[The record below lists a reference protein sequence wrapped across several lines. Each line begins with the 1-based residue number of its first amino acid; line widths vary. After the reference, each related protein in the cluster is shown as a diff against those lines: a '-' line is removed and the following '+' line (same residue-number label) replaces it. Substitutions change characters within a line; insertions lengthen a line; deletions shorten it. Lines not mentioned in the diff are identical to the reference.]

1 MERDWET
8 YAVDSQGLSGGILV
22 LWRRGVATVDVF
34 HNCSQQVIMIIS
46 RPDAAPWVL
55 CGVYASTDH
64 RARRVLWQEIT
75 NLTAQG
81 IPAVAIGDFNCIQ
94 SEDEKRGGAAFTD
107 RVDRREFRDFVS
119 RNGLVDLG
127 FTGPQFTWCNNQ
139 LGSARVWERL
149 DRALATPDW
158 ILRFPT
164 GRVCHLPRIASDH
177 CPLLLSTSSGST
189 HRSPFRFEKVW
200 LSYPQS
206 WDVVRD
212 AWRVPVHGDAMQRVS
227 RKLELTKR
235 RLRRWNREV
244 VGNIFRRLEGVET
257 SIAELQRKEDL
268 GGVLPEGDM
277 ADLRGLLA
285 THHSLLRQHEIF
297 WRQKSRVQWVSE
309 GDRNTRFFHR
319 STIIRRQRSMI
330 HSLRAGSGHRV
341 EGEPAIRQV
350 LLDFFRSR
358 WTEGEAASDG
368 DPPPLTVDVGI
379 GDSESVLLT
388 RPVSAQEVQE
398 AVWAL
403 AADKAPGPDGFPPFF
418 FRRYWGIIRL
428 AVVEAIQCFF
438 AQAAM
443 PEDWKAT
450 FITLIPKCQNA
461 AEPCHF
467 RPISLCTTLY
477 KVVARIMVGR
487 MKPLLSGIISQEQ
500 GAFVAGRNISHN
512 IMLAQEM
519 MWDLRR
525 ASKRHSLMAV
535 KLDMERAYD
544 RIRWSFLQQALEAY
558 GFPRQWIDWVM
569 GCVRGPQFSI
579 LVNGTPSPYFESSIG
594 LRQGCPLSPYLFI
607 ICADILSRSLQRV
620 CASREL
626 EAYTPATGA
635 RPITHLLFADDC
647 LLLAR
652 ARTTEA
658 RVLRRVVAAY
668 CAASGQRVNFSKST
682 ISFSPSTESG
692 VRQEIRGILQIPEQE
707 GMLTY
712 LGVPITGRRLR
723 VAECSGLVQR
733 VQSRLEGWRAS
744 SLSMMGRVTLVR
756 AVLGSLPVYLMANTV
771 VPKTILLRIERLL
784 RDFLWGSYGGGH
796 GVHLVAWEQVCRPTS
811 KGGLGV
817 QSLIERREAFIARH
831 AARFILEPHGL
842 WSQVMAARYGRGASG
857 MAQRGRRASFMW
869 REIGRHPPTVSAH
882 IRVLIGDGRSIEVAS
897 DSWVDSLA
905 LSRWP
910 TMFDTEAVEGLRVCD
925 LFVPGGAVWDEARL
939 RPLFGVHLAARIRSL
954 PLPGCGGP
962 DVRVWGT
969 SSQASVRLRDIT
981 RAMQSGHEPGP
992 DCTWIWR
999 SGLHPRV
1006 ALFLWKVFWNRLPTR
1021 AELSRRGWGVPA
1033 ECGTCGVEESADHV
1047 LFQCTWART
1056 TWQWAGIP
1064 QGARSE
1070 RLQFLRVTRQWLAS
1084 SRTRE
1089 EGIRATCTALQIW
1102 LARNARTLGERRVSP
1117 RFVAELARAQAL
1129 EIRPALSTDRPLTA
1143 RDTWGSP
1150 TASAASQELLRA
1162 SQNRW
1167 EIHLKLLSSLTPL
1180 IFSCKVVS
1188 LESLDIRFKL

>member
-46 RPDAAPWVL
+46 RPDVAPWVL

-94 SEDEKRGGAAFTD
+94 SEDEKRGGA
-107 RVDRREFRDFVS
+107 R
-119 RNGLVDLG
+119 
-127 FTGPQFTWCNNQ
+127 
-139 LGSARVWERL
+139 
-149 DRALATPDW
+149 
-158 ILRFPT
+158 
-164 GRVCHLPRIASDH
+164 
-177 CPLLLSTSSGST
+177 
-189 HRSPFRFEKVW
+189 
-200 LSYPQS
+200 
-206 WDVVRD
+206 
-212 AWRVPVHGDAMQRVS
+212 
-227 RKLELTKR
+227 
-235 RLRRWNREV
+235 
-244 VGNIFRRLEGVET
+244 
-257 SIAELQRKEDL
+257 
-268 GGVLPEGDM
+268 
-277 ADLRGLLA
+277 
-285 THHSLLRQHEIF
+285 LLRIEWI
-297 WRQKSRVQWVSE
+297 
-309 GDRNTRFFHR
+309 
-319 STIIRRQRSMI
+319 
-330 HSLRAGSGHRV
+330 
-341 EGEPAIRQV
+341 GESFGTLCRGTAW
-350 LLDFFRSR
+350 
-358 WTEGEAASDG
+358 WTEDEAASDG
-368 DPPPLTVDVGI
+368 DPPLTVDVGI

-388 RPVSAQEVQE
+388 WPVSAQEVQE

-418 FRRYWGIIRL
+418 FRRYWGIIRP

-438 AQAAM
+438 AQAAT

-461 AEPCHF
+461 AKPCHF

-558 GFPRQWIDWVM
+558 GFPRQWIGWVM
-569 GCVRGPQFSI
+569 GCVRGPKFSI

-811 KGGLGV
+811 EGGLGV

-842 WSQVMAARYGRGASG
+842 WSQVMAARYGRGVSG
-857 MAQRGRRASFMW
+857 VAQRGRRASFMW
-869 REIGRHPPTVSAH
+869 REIGRHLPSVSAH

-939 RPLFGVHLAARIRSL
+939 RLLFGVHLAARIRSL

-981 RAMQSGHEPGP
+981 RAIQSGYEPGP

-999 SGLHPRV
+999 SGLHSRV

-1064 QGARSE
+1064 RGARSE

-1129 EIRPALSTDRPLTA
+1129 EIRPGLSTDRPLTA

-1150 TASAASQELLRA
+1150 CLGSFPIRGHRVRPMDPTSLRWTAFHSEAAGA
-1162 SQNRW
+1162 
-1167 EIHLKLLSSLTPL
+1167 LSSSDSHLGL
-1180 IFSCKVVS
+1180 L
-1188 LESLDIRFKL
+1188 LESETGRKNALGHPIPP